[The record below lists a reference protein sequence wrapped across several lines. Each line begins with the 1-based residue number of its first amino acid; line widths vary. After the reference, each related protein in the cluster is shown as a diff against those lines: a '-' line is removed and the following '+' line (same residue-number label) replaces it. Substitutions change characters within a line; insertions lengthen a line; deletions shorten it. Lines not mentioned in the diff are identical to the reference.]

1 MCTSTLRRPLPRICG
16 SSEAA
21 LLSVY
26 TAAIERFSELF
37 KTLYYRV
44 GPAMNILVL
53 EPYYGGSHRA
63 FLDGLIHHLPC
74 SFELLTLPAHSW
86 KWRMRLAAPHF
97 AGVLAEAPHYKDK
110 AFDRILCSSLIDV
123 AALRGLLPAYL
134 RSVPLLTYFHENQF
148 AYPVQVS
155 EARDVHFGLTNLTT
169 ALASDGL
176 AFNSRYNLDSFL
188 AGCREL
194 LAKMPDMS
202 LAGYEEAIRA
212 KAVIL
217 HPGLD
222 FSGIDSC
229 QAKRQAGRAPV
240 LLWNH
245 RWEHDKNP
253 ELFFETL
260 YGLKEQGVPFG
271 LIVLGESFRSQ
282 PPVFA
287 QAEQRLAGRILHFG
301 YAKDRQE
308 YCKLLRQGDVV
319 VSTANHEFYGIAV
332 LEAVRAG
339 CRPLVPDRLSYRELF
354 PQEFRYQDGEF
365 APRLLAAMEAGRLAE
380 DQAGAMTSSFAWPA
394 LAESFQRWLASP
406 EPAAKG
412 SRLPLG

>member
-1 MCTSTLRRPLPRICG
+1 M
-16 SSEAA
+16 
-21 LLSVY
+21 
-26 TAAIERFSELF
+26 
-37 KTLYYRV
+37 K
-44 GPAMNILVL
+44 ILVL
-53 EPYYGGSHRA
+53 EPYYGGSHKA

-97 AGVLAEAPHYKDK
+97 AGVLAEDPHYKTK
-110 AFDRILCSSLIDV
+110 GFDRILCSSLVDV
-123 AALRGLLPAYL
+123 AALRGLLPAPL
-134 RSVPLLTYFHENQF
+134 RPVPLLTYFHENQF

-188 AGCREL
+188 AGGKEL
-194 LAKMPDMS
+194 LARMPDMS
-202 LAGYEEAIRA
+202 LAGYEEAIRG
-212 KAVIL
+212 KTTIL

-229 QAKRQAGRAPV
+229 PAEKRQTGRPPV

-253 ELFFETL
+253 ELFFNTL
-260 YGLKEQGVPFG
+260 YALEEQGVSFG

-287 QAEQRLAGRILHFG
+287 QAEQRLARHLLHFG

-308 YCKLLRQGDVV
+308 YCRLLCQGDIA
-319 VSTANHEFYGIAV
+319 VSTANHEFYGMAV

-354 PQEFRYQDGEF
+354 PPEFRYQDGEF
-365 APRLLAAMEAGRLAE
+365 APRLLAALGAGRLAKE
-380 DQAGAMTSSFAWPA
+380 RAEALTSSFAWPA
-394 LAESFQRWLASP
+394 LAESFLGWLAS
-406 EPAAKG
+406 AG
-412 SRLPLG
+412 DGGGGRLPLR

>member
-1 MCTSTLRRPLPRICG
+1 
-16 SSEAA
+16 
-21 LLSVY
+21 
-26 TAAIERFSELF
+26 
-37 KTLYYRV
+37 
-44 GPAMNILVL
+44 MNILVL

-63 FLDGLIHHLPC
+63 FLAGLIHHLPYA
-74 SFELLTLPAHSW
+74 FDLLTLPAHSW

-97 AGVLAEAPHYKDK
+97 AGVLARDSRYAGKT
-110 AFDRILCSSLIDV
+110 FDRILCSSLVDV
-123 AALRGLLPAYL
+123 AALRGLLPSHL
-134 RSVPLLTYFHENQF
+134 RTVPLLTYFHENQF
-148 AYPVQVS
+148 AYPMQVS

-176 AFNSRYNLDSFL
+176 AFNSQYNLDSFL

-202 LAGYEEAIRA
+202 LVGYEEAIRA
-212 KAVIL
+212 KATIL

-229 QAKRQAGRAPV
+229 LAERQTGRAPV
-240 LLWNH
+240 LVWNH

-253 ELFFETL
+253 ELFFHTL
-260 YGLKEQGVPFG
+260 YGFAEQGVPFG
-271 LIVLGESFRSQ
+271 LIVLGESFRNQ

-287 QAEQRLAGRILHFG
+287 DAAQRLAGHIVHFG
-301 YAKDRQE
+301 YAPDRQE
-308 YCKLLRQGDVV
+308 YCKLLCQGDVV

-354 PQEFRYQDGEF
+354 APEFRYHNGEF
-365 APRLLAAMEAGRLAE
+365 ARRLLAAMEAGRLAE
-380 DQAGAMTSSFAWPA
+380 DRAEALTSSFAWPM
-394 LAESFQRWLASP
+394 LAESFQRWLTSP
-406 EPAAKG
+406 GDAEG
-412 SRLPLG
+412 GCLPLR